1 MNAVITA
8 RIPENTVNFKI
19 SLEICFSDNGF
30 FAISS
35 LTNVIGAWFSS
46 VDLV

>member
-8 RIPENTVNFKI
+8 KTPENIVNFKT

-30 FAISS
+30 LAISN
-35 LTNVIGAWFSS
+35 LTNVIGA
-46 VDLV
+46 